1 MVFLQAEFGH
11 WNGHSQFP
19 AFTLSV
25 ESGTQFLYEKQV
37 VVNVGVSSTAIRCS
51 GIFPIEIK
59 AIGYVG
65 VQKNYKSLKFQ
76 IQDVFT

>member
-37 VVNVGVSSTAIRCS
+37 VVTVGVSATAIRCS
-51 GIFPIEIK
+51 GIFPIE
-59 AIGYVG
+59 AVG
-65 VQKNYKSLKFQ
+65 VQKIYKSLKFQ